1 MSQIITVSDSNAAGL
16 TLYHVGKY
24 STRTELAFKMNK
36 IDPLNIVE
44 TLEYLRGNEGG
55 EFVST
60 LTPTDF
66 IDSVNKYLGV

>member
-1 MSQIITVSDSNAAGL
+1 MSQQITIADSNAAGL

-36 IDPLNIVE
+36 IDTLNIVE
-44 TLEYLRGNEGG
+44 TLEYLRDNEGG

-60 LTPTDF
+60 ITPTDF
-66 IDSVNKYLGV
+66 IQSVNTYLGI